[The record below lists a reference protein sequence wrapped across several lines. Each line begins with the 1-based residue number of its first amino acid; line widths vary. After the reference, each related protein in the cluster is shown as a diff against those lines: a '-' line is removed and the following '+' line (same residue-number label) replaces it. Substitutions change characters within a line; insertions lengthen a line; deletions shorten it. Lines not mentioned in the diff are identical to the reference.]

1 MAQKNVQT
9 LEKRTGEERNMGERI
24 HPVSKKEA
32 LVIRVC
38 FMVICFINDF
48 LNAVWAC
55 LNTSF
60 IQI

>member
-1 MAQKNVQT
+1 MARKNVQT
-9 LEKRTGEERNMGERI
+9 LEKRTGEKRNMGERI
-24 HPVSKKEA
+24 YPVSEKEA

-48 LNAVWAC
+48 LNTVWAC